1 MFRYITTLWFS
12 MSMSS
17 GLKVTPGSRKVSG
30 ISYSAESWRCEDS
43 HVMAAEPDAAAGQP
57 IQGVN
62 II

>member
-1 MFRYITTLWFS
+1 